1 MFQKSII
8 GIALILSSAS
18 VMAAPELPFI
28 GKRTFNFMGGSGT
41 AQLVQISKTGST
53 VIKSCG
59 KFSCSTDYK
68 GHYKASIP
76 TSDGYYK
83 FTATKVYWFKRNG
96 EMMRGCSGEEREP
109 CIADLYK
116 N

>member
-1 MFQKSII
+1 MFQKSIV
-8 GIALILSSAS
+8 GIALILISAS
-18 VMAAPELPFI
+18 TLAAPELPFI

-41 AQLVQISKTGST
+41 GQLVQISKTGAT

-68 GHYKASIP
+68 GQYKASIP

-83 FTATKVYWFKRNG
+83 FTANKVYLLNRNG
-96 EMMRGCSGEEREP
+96 EVKRDCSSNDSGL
-109 CIADLYK
+109 CVADLFK
-116 N
+116 E